1 MNLELLESFG
11 QNYPEENDGSLDCI
25 TMAITC
31 QFNRYGT
38 LLAVGCNDG
47 RIVIWD
53 FLTRGIAKIIQA
65 HVHPVCS
72 LSWSRSGRKVVSAS
86 TDNTVTLWDV
96 LSGECDLKFRFP
108 SPVLKV
114 QFHPREEREILVTP
128 MRHAAVVVTLNGDSS
143 TSEAAA
149 SGDSPSASSSN
160 AESKATSGSTHKLVP
175 LEDENDT
182 NIVATYDPRGKH
194 IYTGNSKGR
203 ILIVS
208 NEKDASSGEKKF
220 KTVTSFK
227 VTQAASSTTAIKS
240 IEFAR
245 RSKSFLVNTADRVI
259 RVYKTTDVLK
269 HKDGKDPEPDQKLQ
283 DLVNKTMWKK
293 CCFSGDGE
301 YVCAGSARQHAL
313 YIWEKQMG
321 NLVKILHGTKGEIL
335 LDVVWHPVRPIVASI
350 SQGVVTVWAQQQ
362 VENWS
367 AFAPDFKELDE
378 NVDYEERES
387 EFDVEDEDR
396 SVQMDQEEKL
406 DKDVLEVD
414 VTKAAPIP
422 AFCSSDEE
430 EEDKSALL
438 YLPIA
443 PEIEEPEDNFV
454 PGIDTPLDKNEDE
467 PLGGGKRST
476 ASDSKENASPKK
488 KKPKTVDISLQNAP
502 KDEIHPFLTKAGGG
516 GKDKGTASKRLSG
529 RPKAKDKGK
538 AK

>member
-11 QNYPEENDGSLDCI
+11 QNYPEENDGTLDCI

-31 QFNRYGT
+31 QFNRFGT

-47 RIVIWD
+47 RIVVWD

-72 LSWSRSGRKVVSAS
+72 ISWSRSGQRMVSAS
-86 TDNTVTLWDV
+86 TDNTVSVWDI
-96 LSGECDLKFRFP
+96 LTGESDQRFRFP

-114 QFHPREEREILVTP
+114 QFHPRCETEILVTP
-128 MRHAAVVVTLNGDSS
+128 MRHAAVVVTISEQPTTSS
-143 TSEAAA
+143 ATASTPAA
-149 SGDSPSASSSN
+149 P
-160 AESKATSGSTHKLVP
+160 THKIVP
-175 LEDENDT
+175 LDDEVRLQQDKYFSNQNDPQ
-182 NIVATYDPRGKH
+182 IVATYDTRGKH
-194 IYTGNSKGR
+194 IFTGNSRGKILVFTNNAKGFKM
-203 ILIVS
+203 VS
-208 NEKDASSGEKKF
+208 E
-220 KTVTSFK
+220 FK
-227 VTQAASSTTAIKS
+227 VTQQGSTAVKG
-240 IEFAR
+240 IEFSR
-245 RSKSFLVNTADRVI
+245 RGGSFLVNTADRVI
-259 RVYKTTDVLK
+259 RVYNTKEILELEDGTDI
-269 HKDGKDPEPDQKLQ
+269 EADQKMQ

-313 YIWEKQMG
+313 YIWERSMG

-387 EFDVEDEDR
+387 EFDLEDEDK
-396 SVQMDQEEKL
+396 SVQMDEEEKA
-406 DKDVLEVD
+406 DIVDEIEVD
-414 VTKAAPIP
+414 KNVPIP

-443 PEIEEPEDNFV
+443 PEIEDPEDNWV
-454 PGIDTPLDKNEDE
+454 PGVDPSPSDE
-467 PLGGGKRST
+467 SPHKRERGSSNYD
-476 ASDSKENASPKK
+476 ASKENASPKK
-488 KKPKTVDISLQNAP
+488 KKPKTVDIVLENAP
-502 KDEIHPFLTKAGGG
+502 TDEVHPMMSKSSSKDKSSLGSKRQTGRPK
-516 GKDKGTASKRLSG
+516 GKDKGKN
-529 RPKAKDKGK
+529 K
-538 AK
+538 